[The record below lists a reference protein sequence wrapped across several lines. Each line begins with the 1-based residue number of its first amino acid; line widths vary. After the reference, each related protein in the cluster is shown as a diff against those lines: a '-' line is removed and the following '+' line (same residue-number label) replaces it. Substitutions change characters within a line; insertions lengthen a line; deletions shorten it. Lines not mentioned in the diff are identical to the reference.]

1 MDDET
6 RQPKQTEDYMQ
17 MIMTALGVNTLHDA
31 WLAVE
36 RLKQARLVWVAEGDK
51 LAFAAGIKVRA
62 WQEITNMILKMV
74 DETVIK

>member
-1 MDDET
+1 MDEET
-6 RQPKQTEDYMQ
+6 RQPRLPEDYMQ
-17 MIMTALGVNTLHDA
+17 MIVTALGVNTPHDA

-36 RLKQARLVWVAEGDK
+36 QLRRPRLVWVAEGDK

-62 WQEITNMILKMV
+62 WQEIANTILGMV